1 LSCFLKT
8 NKIINKEIH
17 ILSTRFISESLLQQ
31 AKAAGIHIR
40 VIPFINI
47 NLKENDS
54 LREIIASLAN
64 RDILAVFTSKNSVA
78 GLKKN
83 LDVVPAWQIAC
94 LDGKTREA
102 AEAFF
107 GKAAVTFTA
116 ADSGALAAAMIR
128 ANAKEAVFFCGNR
141 RMDHLP
147 HALRQQGISVRE
159 ITVYD
164 TIETPSLVPQ
174 DYDGILFF
182 SPTAVHSFFTSNIL
196 PADCTTF
203 AIGQTT
209 AKAITSFTSNTMVI
223 SPVSDEAQMI
233 RHLIKYY
240 NEERPIT

>member
-1 LSCFLKT
+1 M
-8 NKIINKEIH
+8 
-17 ILSTRFISESLLQQ
+17 ISESLLQQ
-31 AKAAGIHIR
+31 AEAAGIHIR
-40 VIPFINI
+40 VIPFIAI
-47 NLKENDS
+47 NFKESDA
-54 LREIIASLAN
+54 LREIITGLAN

-78 GLKKN
+78 GLMKN
-83 LDVVPAWQIAC
+83 LDTVPAWRIAC
-94 LDGKTREA
+94 LQGKTHEA
-102 AEAFF
+102 AAAFF
-107 GKAAVTFTA
+107 GKTAITITA
-116 ADSGALAAAMIR
+116 ADSGTLAAAMIR

-147 HALRQQGISVRE
+147 EALRKEGISVQE
-159 ITVYD
+159 IVVYD
-164 TIETPSLVPQ
+164 TFETPAPVQQ

-182 SPTAVHSFFTSNIL
+182 SPTAVHSFFTNNTL

-233 RHLIKYY
+233 KHVIKYY